1 LVILRAMPRDV
12 TTLQTAGCPMSR
24 ALRDVGLPQMSA
36 IEGYVLED
44 GVRRRT

>member
-1 LVILRAMPRDV
+1 MRAALKNYLNRSSWVPHV
-12 TTLQTAGCPMSR
+12 SR
-24 ALRDVGLPQMSA
+24 FLRDVGLPQMSA